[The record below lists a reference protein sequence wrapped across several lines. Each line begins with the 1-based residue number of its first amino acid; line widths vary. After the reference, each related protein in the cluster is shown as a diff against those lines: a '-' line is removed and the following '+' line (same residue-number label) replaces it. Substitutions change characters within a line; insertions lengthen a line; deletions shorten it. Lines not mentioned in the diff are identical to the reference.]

1 MSVLSYSTPWAL
13 EHLHKGPLGPHIDG
27 FAALLSEQG
36 YAEHTVRVKLR
47 LAAYLSC
54 WLHRRQLG
62 LRDLDEQQVEK
73 FLEYRR
79 RHGFAHRGNAATLLH
94 LIRHLRE
101 AGVIPVPVSQTD
113 DNELL
118 RLERGF
124 SQYLVQERGLV
135 QPTLINYLPYVQRFL
150 SERFGTNNIVLDE
163 LRPPDISR
171 FILRHAHNMSPG
183 RAKLMV
189 IALRSFFR
197 YLLWRGDINTD
208 LAAAVPTVADW
219 RLSTLPKSL
228 PPQDVERLLQSCDRA
243 TATGQRNY
251 AILLLLARRS
261 LRAGEVVA
269 MTLDDINWN
278 SGELTIHGKGLRTD
292 KLPLPPD
299 VGEALAAYLRYGRPQ
314 CSTRRVFIRMK
325 APLRGFANSS
335 DISSLVSR
343 ALTRAGLNPARRG
356 AHLLRHSLAVRML
369 QEGASLGEIGE
380 ILRHCLTNTT
390 EIYTKISLAALRP
403 LAQPWPGE
411 EAVL

>member
-1 MSVLSYSTPWAL
+1 MSILSYSTPWAL
-13 EHLHKGPLGPHIDG
+13 EHLHKGTLGPHIDG

-36 YAEHTVRVKLR
+36 YTEHTARSKLR

-54 WLHRRQLG
+54 WLHRQRLG
-62 LRDLDEQQVEK
+62 LSDLDERQVEK

-79 RHGFAHRGNAATLLH
+79 RHGFVHRGNAATLLH
-94 LIRHLRE
+94 LIRYLRE
-101 AGVIPVPVSQTD
+101 AGVIPVPVVQMD
-113 DNELL
+113 DNELH
-118 RLERGF
+118 RLEQDF
-124 SQYLVQERGLV
+124 TQYLAQERGLA
-135 QPTLINYLPYVQRFL
+135 QPTLINYLPYVRRFL
-150 SERFGTNNIVLDE
+150 SERFGTNNIVLAE

-171 FILRHAHNMSPG
+171 FILRHAHTMSPG

-189 IALRSFFR
+189 TAFRSFFR
-197 YLLWRGDINTD
+197 YLLWRGDISTD
-208 LAAAVPTVADW
+208 LAAAVPSVADW

-228 PPQDVERLLQSCDRA
+228 PPPDVERLLQSCDRT

-251 AILLLLARRS
+251 AILLFLARLG

-269 MTLDDINWN
+269 TTLDDINWN

-299 VGEALAAYLRYGRPQ
+299 VGEALAVYLRYGRPQ

-325 APLRGFANSS
+325 APRLGLASS
-335 DISSLVSR
+335 VDISSIVSR

-356 AHLLRHSLAVRML
+356 AHLLRHSLAARML
-369 QEGASLGEIGE
+369 QGGASLTEIGE
-380 ILRHCLTNTT
+380 VLRHHSTNTT
-390 EIYTKISLAALRP
+390 EIYAKISLAALRP